1 MTKPR
6 FPQRDFWTG
15 IVPSSP
21 SSVQSRCQ
29 ARRSLPTSRLLV
41 TYLDRDIE
49 FVWTLKHLDKTSWQR
64 SSSVQIK
71 PLPRFI
77 TRPLSGLGLRACELF
92 RERFT
97 QHLRCHRPFHESWHK
112 CVHEAIQSA
121 RNYSGPV
128 FPQRVKALGY
138 ALLHAH
144 WLHRHGPRVEP
155 KLGQHRRVCQR
166 GLHDDNVDAPRLE
179 LVVERFPE
187 TVDIRLGATV
197 IRQERNPNFRAH
209 RPYEDKAA
217 PASLGEF
224 RAEMVGDIQM
234 RHRIEPQGRLKQLPI
249 ELQELARIWGA
260 GIGDDKADVEIVS

>member
-1 MTKPR
+1 MRMAERIREGKPVS
-6 FPQRDFWTG
+6 PDFDVAVKRHQSLDAIQKVSDTG
-15 IVPSSP
+15 IPRDSLATIVL
-21 SSVQSRCQ
+21 
-29 ARRSLPTSRLLV
+29 AR
-41 TYLDRDIE
+41 
-49 FVWTLKHLDKTSWQR
+49 K
-64 SSSVQIK
+64 
-71 PLPRFI
+71 
-77 TRPLSGLGLRACELF
+77 
-92 RERFT
+92 RFT
-97 QHLRCHRPFHESWHK
+97 QHLCCHRPFHESWHK

-144 WLHRHGPRVEP
+144 RLHRHGPRVEP

-166 GLHDDNVDAPRLE
+166 GRHDGNVDAPRLE

-197 IRQERNPNFRAH
+197 IREERNPNFRAH

-224 RAEMVGDIQM
+224 RAEMVGDVQM
-234 RHRIEPQGRLKQLPI
+234 RHRIEPQSRLKQLPI

-260 GIGDDKADVEIVS
+260 GIGDDKPDVDIVRSVGESRDESLL